1 MSATARPQLD
11 HPSLDPEA
19 LARLERI
26 GGDKLLREMIAL
38 YHVNAPERMTAAE
51 AALVAGDVVAAEN
64 ALHSLKSS
72 SAQLGALR
80 LARICEAGEQLA
92 RAGRVAGIADV
103 VAAARD
109 ELARVDAWLTATLHA
124 RAS

>member
-1 MSATARPQLD
+1 MRTAVRPLHD

-19 LARLERI
+19 LARLERF

-38 YHVNAPERMTAAE
+38 YLVNAPDRITAAE
-51 AALVAGDVVAAEN
+51 AALLAGDVVAAEN
-64 ALHSLKSS
+64 ALHSQKSS

-92 RAGRVAGIADV
+92 RAGRLTGVADV
-103 VAAARD
+103 VLAGRD
-109 ELARVDAWLTATLHA
+109 ELARVDAWLTATLEA